1 MIYETLQTRRFVRR
15 YDNTV
20 DISESLIDSLL
31 RKTWEVTPSKNNFMP
46 YSVHVI
52 GQGSE
57 NQKYK
62 DLTYSNCLAQ
72 EAKADNVDIN
82 TIMAERYN
90 RHPDHFPS
98 YYNIVSCSY
107 LLIFTTRVE
116 TILSPYQQAAVNSG
130 RNFEALDESRL
141 KNSSSFEMGLFVNAF
156 SGMCL
161 ENQLN
166 VSLIGCLPS
175 NLSKWKD
182 FPFLTNQPIMLMTVG
197 KAKSVLPQVRPDDL
211 RPNYDRIVNFIR

>member
-1 MIYETLQTRRFVRR
+1 
-15 YDNTV
+15 
-20 DISESLIDSLL
+20 
-31 RKTWEVTPSKNNFMP
+31 
-46 YSVHVI
+46 
-52 GQGSE
+52 
-57 NQKYK
+57 
-62 DLTYSNCLAQ
+62 
-72 EAKADNVDIN
+72 
-82 TIMAERYN
+82 
-90 RHPDHFPS
+90 
-98 YYNIVSCSY
+98 

-116 TILSPYQQAAVNSG
+116 TILSPYQQSAVNRG
-130 RNFEALDESRL
+130 RNFEALDESRV
-141 KNSSSFEMGLFVNAF
+141 KNSSLFEMGLFITAF

-182 FPFLTNQPIMLMTVG
+182 FPFLTNQPRMLMTVG